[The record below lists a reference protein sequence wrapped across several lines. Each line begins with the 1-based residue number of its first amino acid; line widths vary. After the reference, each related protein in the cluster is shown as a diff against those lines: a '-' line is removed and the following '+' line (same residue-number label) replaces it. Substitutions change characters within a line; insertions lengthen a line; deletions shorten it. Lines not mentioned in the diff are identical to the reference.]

1 MIHRNKKWEFCNDVT
16 TKALNSI
23 PNFQVISIVGVFT
36 LMYIP
41 FKIIIFR
48 QNVAFRDTFSHARY
62 RRVETKSE
70 RQTGNISGR
79 GHRSYMCLWGGI
91 FTNKHPQAV
100 LGSKYGCISHWLRNL
115 YLTYGKYSWLSTI
128 ECLLALNKFETG
140 I

>member
-1 MIHRNKKWEFCNDVT
+1 M
-16 TKALNSI
+16 
-23 PNFQVISIVGVFT
+23 ISIVGVFT

-79 GHRSYMCLWGGI
+79 GHRSYMCFMRGCIYKQTPTGGI
-91 FTNKHPQAV
+91 GLKMWVYFA
-100 LGSKYGCISHWLRNL
+100 L
-115 YLTYGKYSWLSTI
+115 I
-128 ECLLALNKFETG
+128 EESVFN
-140 I
+140 IW